1 MPLFFL
7 FIGVFCGRE
16 DILTGIFER
25 VIINKRAF
33 HQALIYK
40 NFRSEGALMMK
51 KENKL
56 VLAAVILTAIVVI
69 GRILLLAVGIFGVLQ
84 NYQTDYAAFYEE
96 ADSEKIC
103 SRNSYSALGK
113 SIITNGGSNGK
124 TTNVSV
130 KKLNGI
136 LAISE
141 TKAEDETVR
150 FEISSNL
157 EEGKMRIF
165 VIKNDSEVLQEV
177 AVNRDVVLEYR
188 SDGKNTYTIKILAVD
203 AKLKVSIN
211 VK

>member
-1 MPLFFL
+1 
-7 FIGVFCGRE
+7 
-16 DILTGIFER
+16 
-25 VIINKRAF
+25 
-33 HQALIYK
+33 
-40 NFRSEGALMMK
+40 MMK

-84 NYQTDYAAFYEE
+84 NYQTDYSAFYEE

-130 KKLNGI
+130 RKLNGI
-136 LAISE
+136 LAVSE

>member
-1 MPLFFL
+1 
-7 FIGVFCGRE
+7 
-16 DILTGIFER
+16 
-25 VIINKRAF
+25 
-33 HQALIYK
+33 
-40 NFRSEGALMMK
+40 MMK

-69 GRILLLAVGIFGVLQ
+69 GSILLLAVGIFGVLQ

-113 SIITNGGSNGK
+113 LIITNGGSNGK

>member
-1 MPLFFL
+1 M
-7 FIGVFCGRE
+7 
-16 DILTGIFER
+16 
-25 VIINKRAF
+25 
-33 HQALIYK
+33 
-40 NFRSEGALMMK
+40 
-51 KENKL
+51 
-56 VLAAVILTAIVVI
+56 
-69 GRILLLAVGIFGVLQ
+69 
-84 NYQTDYAAFYEE
+84 
-96 ADSEKIC
+96 
-103 SRNSYSALGK
+103 GK
-113 SIITNGGSNGK
+113 SIITSGGSNGK

-130 KKLNGI
+130 RKLNGI
-136 LAISE
+136 LAVSE

-203 AKLKVSIN
+203 ARLKVSIN